1 MSLSSHFSNDIKKEQ
16 LLGVFLDELYTKL
29 GMKFDR
35 VLNIELQR
43 NGIDLVVT
51 KNEKQFLVD
60 EKAQLDYL
68 GKSIPTFAF
77 EIGAFVGT
85 EHRKGW
91 LFDEHKETTHYMLVT
106 DIMLKQ
112 AGQFTKPSDIA
123 SVKLLWL
130 NRGKLL
136 EFLTNEGLN
145 FAYCQK
151 EEQKARKKDLHGSI
165 DINKEGLYFY
175 LSTQKAE
182 APFNLIIS
190 RENLKKVG
198 AELKLPF

>member
-1 MSLSSHFSNDIKKEQ
+1 MKKEQ

-35 VLNIELQR
+35 VLNIALQR
-43 NGIDLVVT
+43 NGIDLVIT

-68 GKSIPTFAF
+68 DKSIPTFAF
-77 EIGAFVGT
+77 EIGTFVGSN
-85 EHRKGW
+85 HRKGW
-91 LFDEHKETTHYMLVT
+91 LFDEQKETTHYMLVT

-112 AGQFTKPSDIA
+112 KGQFTKPNDIA

-130 NRGKLL
+130 NRNKLL
-136 EFLTNEGLN
+136 QFLANEGLD
-145 FAYCQK
+145 FAYCRK
-151 EEQKARKKDLHGSI
+151 AEEEAREKGLHGSI
-165 DINKEGLYFY
+165 DIDKEGLYFY
-175 LSTQKAE
+175 LSAQKAE

-198 AELKLPF
+198 VELKLPL